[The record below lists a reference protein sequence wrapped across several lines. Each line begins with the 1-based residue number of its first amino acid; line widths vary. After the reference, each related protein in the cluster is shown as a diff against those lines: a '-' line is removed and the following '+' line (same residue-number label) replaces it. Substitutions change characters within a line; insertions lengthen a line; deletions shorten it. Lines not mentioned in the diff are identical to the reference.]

1 MDIKRKNMKFY
12 RKNMR
17 FYKEKFEMIVM
28 LIGAI
33 GTGASIFLV

>member
-1 MDIKRKNMKFY
+1 MDIK

-17 FYKEKFEMIVM
+17 FYKEKLEMIVM